1 MLRVFEAFAGY
12 GSQSIALRNLGI
24 EYEVVAISEIDK
36 YAIKAYEAI
45 HGPTNN
51 LGDICKI
58 DPSDIPDHDL
68 FTYSFP
74 CQDLSV
80 AGKQAGLGKGT
91 RSGLLYECE
100 KVIEAKKPKYLLL
113 ENVKNLVG
121 KKFKPQFDEWLDY
134 LKSLGYTNYWKVLN
148 AKDYGVPQNRE
159 RVFVVS
165 ILGEHKPYE
174 FPKPIPLDKCIAN
187 ILEDEVDEKYYIN
200 KPFHLVNKGHQAE
213 LDIKGQDCIKRAY
226 STDKIAPTLTT
237 MQGGLREPKI
247 LTLPCICA
255 SRGRNPDNPSD
266 RTPGAPTEQRLEFNT
281 KGTSNTITT
290 VQKDNYV
297 VEPSYRIRKLTPRE
311 CFRLMGMR
319 DDNIDKIQAAGIS
332 NTQQYKMAGNSIVVD
347 VLEAIFKNLFMEG

>member
-24 EYEVVAISEIDK
+24 EHEVVAISEIDK
-36 YAIKAYEAI
+36 YAIKAYEVI

-51 LGDICKI
+51 LGDISKI

-80 AGKQAGLGKGT
+80 AGKQVGLGKGT

-100 KVIEAKKPKYLLL
+100 KIIEHCRPKYLLL

-121 KKFKPQFDEWLDY
+121 KKFKAQFDEWLAY
-134 LKSLGYTNYWKVLN
+134 LESLGYTNYWKVLN

-165 ILGEHKPYE
+165 ILGDHEPYK
-174 FPKPIPLDKCIAN
+174 FADKIPLDKCIAD

-213 LDIKGQDCIKRAY
+213 LDIKGMDCIKRVY
-226 STDKIAPTLTT
+226 GTDKVAPALTT

-247 LTLPCICA
+247 LEHTICQNVKVRKYDVDIDELKKTLKDAKNKSSMTIKDISSKLDRSKTTA
-255 SRGRNPDNPSD
+255 EHTETSRN
-266 RTPGAPTEQRLEFNT
+266 A
-281 KGTSNTITT
+281 
-290 VQKDNYV
+290 
-297 VEPSYRIRKLTPRE
+297 
-311 CFRLMGMR
+311 GMH
-319 DDNIDKIQAAGIS
+319 DYS
-332 NTQQYKMAGNSIVVD
+332 
-347 VLEAIFKNLFMEG
+347 